1 MQTVRQPS
9 LLQVGLL
16 AGVIILMIIVM
27 TQYTPLPIQLALLG
41 AWFATLGLGKWLGRS
56 YESMQNGLLTGISQG
71 MEAILVLIAVG
82 ALIGSWMAGGIVP
95 SIIYYGLSVMTPQ
108 IFLFAAFF
116 ICAVTSLATGT
127 SFGTIGTAGIAMMG
141 IGEGF
146 GLPAPLVAGAAISGA
161 YVGDK
166 LSPLSD
172 TTVMTAS
179 LCRVDL
185 IEHIK
190 SMLYISVPAIVIA
203 SALFLF
209 TGILTGHQGSTGRA
223 TEVMAVIDAWFTV
236 SPFMILPALA
246 VITLLILRQPAVPV
260 IFFGALLGVVW
271 AVLFQQQDVIPALE
285 TLYGGSHI
293 ESDDNVIAV
302 LLNRGGMVSMLP
314 NILLIILALGI
325 GGLMEATGVLA
336 TITTSLQRWADNVT
350 KLGLS
355 TLLAGI
361 IGNILGGAA
370 YVSLITAS
378 TITGKNYDATGTDRR
393 VLSRNAESG
402 GTVVTPMIP
411 WSDGGVFMATTLGVS
426 TAAYLPYLWYHL
438 LVLGIAVLYSFTG
451 WFHFNNAIRSG
462 KTFTN
467 EQKTTRSQS

>member
-16 AGVIILMIIVM
+16 AGVIILMIVVM

-56 YESMQNGLLTGISQG
+56 YESMQNGLLSGISQG

-325 GGLMEATGVLA
+325 GGLMEATGVLT

-378 TITGKNYDATGTDRR
+378 TITGKNYNATGTDRR

-411 WSDGGVFMATTLGVS
+411 WSDGGVFMATTLGVT

-451 WFHFNNAIRSG
+451 WFHFNNAIRPA

-467 EQKTTRSQS
+467 EQKTTES

>member
-285 TLYGGSHI
+285 TLYDGSHI

-302 LLNRGGMVSMLP
+302 LLNRGGMMSMLP

-411 WSDGGVFMATTLGVS
+411 WSDGGVFMATTLGVT

-451 WFHFNNAIRSG
+451 WFHFNNAIRPA

-467 EQKTTRSQS
+467 EQKTTES

>member
-16 AGVIILMIIVM
+16 AGVIIVMIIVM

-285 TLYGGSHI
+285 TLYDGSHI

-451 WFHFNNAIRSG
+451 WFHFNNAIRPG

-467 EQKTTRSQS
+467 EQKTTEP

>member
-411 WSDGGVFMATTLGVS
+411 WSDGGVFMATTLGVT

-451 WFHFNNAIRSG
+451 WFHFNNAIRPAR
-462 KTFTN
+462 TFTN

>member
-260 IFFGALLGVVW
+260 IFFGALLGVVL

-285 TLYGGSHI
+285 TLYDGSHI

-302 LLNRGGMVSMLP
+302 LLNRGGMMSMLP

-451 WFHFNNAIRSG
+451 WFHFNNAIRPG

>member
-185 IEHIK
+185 IEHCL
-190 SMLYISVPAIVIA
+190 LYTS
-203 SALFLF
+203 
-209 TGILTGHQGSTGRA
+209 
-223 TEVMAVIDAWFTV
+223 DA
-236 SPFMILPALA
+236 
-246 VITLLILRQPAVPV
+246 
-260 IFFGALLGVVW
+260 
-271 AVLFQQQDVIPALE
+271 
-285 TLYGGSHI
+285 
-293 ESDDNVIAV
+293 
-302 LLNRGGMVSMLP
+302 
-314 NILLIILALGI
+314 
-325 GGLMEATGVLA
+325 
-336 TITTSLQRWADNVT
+336 AD
-350 KLGLS
+350 
-355 TLLAGI
+355 
-361 IGNILGGAA
+361 
-370 YVSLITAS
+370 
-378 TITGKNYDATGTDRR
+378 
-393 VLSRNAESG
+393 E
-402 GTVVTPMIP
+402 
-411 WSDGGVFMATTLGVS
+411 
-426 TAAYLPYLWYHL
+426 
-438 LVLGIAVLYSFTG
+438 
-451 WFHFNNAIRSG
+451 
-462 KTFTN
+462 
-467 EQKTTRSQS
+467 

>member
-285 TLYGGSHI
+285 TLYDGSHI

-411 WSDGGVFMATTLGVS
+411 WSDGGVFMATTLGGS

-451 WFHFNNAIRSG
+451 WFHFNNAIRPG

-467 EQKTTRSQS
+467 EQKTTEP

>member
-203 SALFLF
+203 STLFLF

-285 TLYGGSHI
+285 TLYGGSYI

-411 WSDGGVFMATTLGVS
+411 WSDGGVFMATTLGVT

-438 LVLGIAVLYSFTG
+438 LVLGIAILYSFTG
-451 WFHFNNAIRSG
+451 WFHFNNAIRPA

-467 EQKTTRSQS
+467 EQKTTES